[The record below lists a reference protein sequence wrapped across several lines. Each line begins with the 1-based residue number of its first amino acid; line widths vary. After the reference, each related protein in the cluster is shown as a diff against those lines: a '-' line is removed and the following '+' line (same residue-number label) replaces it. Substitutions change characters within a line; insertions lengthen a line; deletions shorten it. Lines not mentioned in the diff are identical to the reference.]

1 MGSVSAQDNEMQYS
15 YRIPYHHPRT
25 RLAGV
30 AILHSIAETV
40 VERARL
46 QALGYTVEKTL
57 MPIGE
62 RPRLP
67 PLSRLGHR

>member
-1 MGSVSAQDNEMQYS
+1 MQYS

-25 RLAGV
+25 GLAGL
-30 AILHSIAETV
+30 AILHTVAETV
-40 VERARL
+40 VEKARL
-46 QALGYTVEKTL
+46 QALGYTVDEIL

-67 PLSRLGHR
+67 PYSSAR

>member
-1 MGSVSAQDNEMQYS
+1 MQYS

-25 RLAGV
+25 GLAGV
-30 AILHSIAETV
+30 AILHTIAQTV

-46 QALGYTVEKTL
+46 QALGYTVDETL

-62 RPRLP
+62 RPHLLP
-67 PLSRLGHR
+67 VSRLGHL